1 MRPSGV
7 FGAVALAVLA
17 TMSSQFS
24 ARAADIAVPPAQP
37 ASTYIPAI
45 FSWTGWYLGIEAGGG
60 FGNADW
66 TDTFNPAVTAT
77 VSPSGF
83 LVGGYSGI
91 NYQMGSFVI
100 GIDIDF
106 DGTWVNG
113 STTDAASSLLQTK
126 VFWTSTASG
135 RLGVAFDRVLL
146 YFKAGGAFAYDRN
159 FITVGGNQSLGTTSR
174 IGWNAGGGVDY
185 AFTDHWTARLEY
197 DYLSLEN
204 QNVPFGGRGG
214 VGGTSSIS
222 LKLNEAKAGLAYKF

>member
-1 MRPSGV
+1 MRPSSV
-7 FGAVALAVLA
+7 LGAVALAVLA

-24 ARAADIAVPPAQP
+24 ARAADIAVPVQP
-37 ASTYIPAI
+37 APSTYIPAI

-83 LVGGYSGI
+83 LVGGYTGI

-100 GIDIDF
+100 GLDIDF

-113 STTDAASSLLQTK
+113 STTDAASNLLQTK

-135 RLGVAFDRVLL
+135 RLGLRVHRSLDR
-146 YFKAGGAFAYDRN
+146 
-159 FITVGGNQSLGTTSR
+159 TSR
-174 IGWNAGGGVDY
+174 IRLSRLGEPERPVQRRHQGAHRQFGHQPPAQRGEGRIGVQVLNQ
-185 AFTDHWTARLEY
+185 TRRLASIPQVRRR
-197 DYLSLEN
+197 LKSL
-204 QNVPFGGRGG
+204 
-214 VGGTSSIS
+214 
-222 LKLNEAKAGLAYKF
+222 A